1 MKKLSFIVFIFMLLS
16 SCYNNDNN
24 YEIGFEKGSTKR
36 IIETKDYIIT
46 ERYDGRNGL
55 GHSWWKLESIR
66 KKSDVE
72 KINKK
77 DSI

>member
-1 MKKLSFIVFIFMLLS
+1 MKKLSFIVFIFMVLS

-46 ERYDGRNGL
+46 ERYDGRNGF